1 MDRHRWLEVGRIVVV
16 GVLVVAYWQ
25 GWVPVPVLWLTV
37 ALGLY
42 PLAKTGVEDLLHEH
56 KVGTEIFVTL
66 ATLTALIGGEAIAGA
81 VLMTII
87 LLAEFVAD
95 LNTDRA
101 RASIRALIG
110 SAPRTARLRDG
121 TTEREVD
128 VAELRAGDIVLV
140 RAGEQI
146 PVDGT
151 VIGGDGST
159 GEASITGESVP
170 KDKAVGATVF
180 AGTILES
187 GALDIR
193 TERAGRDT
201 TFARIISLVEHA
213 EESQAPVQKLTDRV
227 ASWLIPVVIVFLV
240 AVFLMTRNVRMV
252 VTLMIFT
259 SPAELGLATPM
270 VMIAAI
276 ARAARAGILVKGGVH
291 LETLARV
298 DTVVFDKTGTLTV
311 GAPVVRRVKSMTAAL
326 SEDQLLALAAA
337 ADRRSAHPLA
347 QAVVHHASERG
358 LAVEEPSQFE
368 SIPGRGVRATVGG
381 RQVLVGNQLL
391 LNDSGIEPP
400 PTELE
405 ASATIRVLVS
415 IDGAFA
421 GIIDL
426 ADELRPNA
434 KQALD
439 RLRATGITRIAM
451 LTGDNEVT
459 AKHVAEELGIDEVH
473 AELLPEDKLSVI
485 QTMQRDGHRVA
496 MIGDGVND
504 APALA
509 TADVGVAMGAVGTQA
524 ALEAADIAL
533 MTDDLGQIL
542 AARTIAAKAYR
553 TIKENLFVGVGFVH
567 VAGIIAALLGLIGP
581 VQAAIIHLGPDLL
594 VFLNSTKLLR
604 LKLDT

>member
-1 MDRHRWLEVGRIVVV
+1 
-16 GVLVVAYWQ
+16 
-25 GWVPVPVLWLTV
+25 
-37 ALGLY
+37 
-42 PLAKTGVEDLLHEH
+42 
-56 KVGTEIFVTL
+56 
-66 ATLTALIGGEAIAGA
+66 
-81 VLMTII
+81 
-87 LLAEFVAD
+87 
-95 LNTDRA
+95 
-101 RASIRALIG
+101 
-110 SAPRTARLRDG
+110 
-121 TTEREVD
+121 
-128 VAELRAGDIVLV
+128 
-140 RAGEQI
+140 
-146 PVDGT
+146 
-151 VIGGDGST
+151 
-159 GEASITGESVP
+159 
-170 KDKAVGATVF
+170 
-180 AGTILES
+180 
-187 GALDIR
+187 
-193 TERAGRDT
+193 
-201 TFARIISLVEHA
+201 
-213 EESQAPVQKLTDRV
+213 
-227 ASWLIPVVIVFLV
+227 
-240 AVFLMTRNVRMV
+240 
-252 VTLMIFT
+252 
-259 SPAELGLATPM
+259 
-270 VMIAAI
+270 
-276 ARAARAGILVKGGVH
+276 
-291 LETLARV
+291 
-298 DTVVFDKTGTLTV
+298 
-311 GAPVVRRVKSMTAAL
+311 
-326 SEDQLLALAAA
+326 
-337 ADRRSAHPLA
+337 
-347 QAVVHHASERG
+347 
-358 LAVEEPSQFE
+358 
-368 SIPGRGVRATVGG
+368 
-381 RQVLVGNQLL
+381 
-391 LNDSGIEPP
+391 
-400 PTELE
+400 LE